1 MPGTSALLLV
11 YVVCSWLFP
20 SALDEFTVYPY
31 FLLGYVVYGEYP
43 FSIVMK
49 KGFELE
55 LLSKYLQKDC
65 TK

>member
-1 MPGTSALLLV
+1 MPGTSALLLMSRM
-11 YVVCSWLFP
+11 CSSLFP
-20 SALDEFTVYPY
+20 GALDKFNIYLC

-49 KGFELE
+49 QGFELE
-55 LLSKYLQKDC
+55 LLCKYLQKDC